1 MRLRDLSFAVFA
13 LSLFLVWA
21 DLPVRAD
28 EDDPELTGSVEVLYR
43 SVSQDGS
50 RNKYEEDFDGL
61 ESGGRLS
68 NLTLDWASAGDQVLD
83 YATLELNNLGG
94 DPYERSS
101 FRLGRRNAFDLRI
114 NHTSQVYLY
123 DLFELVP
130 DEDGALFD
138 STRTRT
144 TVDFKVRAS
153 EHVNLFF
160 NFEQGQRRG
169 RSLFMKDISRDI
181 FRLETPLDQDT
192 ERYTL
197 GANVR
202 IGSADLVLRHSLR
215 RFENEFNNLAEGQE
229 GLEETSFLRHY
240 DWRQFDDSTTPLTS
254 ARLSVP
260 LSDRVRLTASVQG
273 TFLEDE
279 TLDSNIEVEQL
290 GIGFNGLPFG
300 GSCSISGATCASDAD
315 CTGGTGDVCQAL
327 TGNSTARLSGD
338 TTLVD
343 LDLAVR
349 ITDRVN
355 LLLDYRSLE
364 RDLTGLA
371 RRDLDGDGVIEDVD
385 GDGTPGT
392 TTMLDFENS
401 SVTATLEFIPV
412 ERTRIRIGVREA
424 DRELTRDGFGGLRD
438 VDFESDGDQTLVF
451 GVTSR
456 LSDWCRV
463 SVDYEDGEFTQ
474 PFNAV
479 APRESERLRGRATF
493 QPADGMRLDLSFLDF
508 ETRNAA
514 PDIRNPGSNWDA
526 LSDGTNWSVGWS
538 HQANEKVQYMLR
550 YAEQDIRSDVA
561 VLFDTAGFF
570 GVEPGR
576 SIFDNRNDQILAQ
589 MNFRSGESWRG
600 FLRGSF
606 TESDGNNPLI
616 GDVNGLVNDLVIG
629 QKYEDVEFGMD
640 YHLPSGIYLGASVRG
655 FDYGDNN
662 GLLDYS
668 GEILTV
674 RGGTRF

>member
-1 MRLRDLSFAVFA
+1 MRLRAFSSVAIA
-13 LSLFLVWA
+13 LFLLVPSF
-21 DLPVRAD
+21 PVQA
-28 EDDPELTGSVEVLYR
+28 EEKDPELTGSVEVLYR

-68 NLTLDWASAGDQVLD
+68 NLSLDWISDGDQALD
-83 YATLELNNLGG
+83 YASLELNHLGG

-101 FRLGRRNAFDLRI
+101 FRLGRRNVFDLKI
-114 NHTSQVYLY
+114 KHTSQVYLY

-130 DEDGALFD
+130 AEDGALFD

-144 TVDFKVRAS
+144 TVDFKLRAS
-153 EHVNLFF
+153 EKVNLFF

-169 RSLFMKDISRDI
+169 RSLFMKDISRDL

-192 ERYTL
+192 ERYSI
-197 GANVR
+197 GASVR
-202 IGSADLVLRHSLR
+202 LGSADLIFRHSLR

-254 ARLSVP
+254 VKLNVP
-260 LSDRVRLTASVQG
+260 LSERVRLTASVQG

-279 TLDSNIEVEQL
+279 SLDSNIEVEQL

-300 GSCSISGATCASDAD
+300 GTCSISGATCASDAD
-315 CTGGTGDVCQAL
+315 CAGGTGDVCVTL
-327 TGNSTARLSGD
+327 TGTSTARLRGD
-338 TTLVD
+338 TTLID

-349 ITDRVN
+349 VTDRVN

-364 RDLTGLA
+364 RDLTGQA
-371 RRDLDGDGVIEDVD
+371 RRDLDGDGVVEDVD

-392 TTMLDFENS
+392 STMLDFENS

-451 GVTSR
+451 GVSTR
-456 LSDWCRV
+456 PSDWCRIN
-463 SVDYEDGEFTQ
+463 VDYEDGEFTQ

-479 APRESERLRGRATF
+479 APRESERLRARASF
-493 QPADGMRLDLSFLDF
+493 QPAEGMRFDLSFLDF
-508 ETRNAA
+508 ETRNTA
-514 PDIRNPGSNWDA
+514 PDIRDPGSNWDA
-526 LSDGTNWSVGWS
+526 LSDGTNWSLGWW
-538 HQANEKVQYMLR
+538 HQAGEKVQYLVR
-550 YAEQDIRSDVA
+550 YAEQDVRSDVA

-576 SIFDNRNDQILAQ
+576 SIFDNRNDQIVAQ
-589 MNFRSGESWRG
+589 MNFRSGEAWRG

-606 TESDGNNPLI
+606 TESDGSNPLI
-616 GDVNGLVNDLVIG
+616 GDVNGLVNDELIG
-629 QKYEDVEFGMD
+629 QQYEDVEFGME
-640 YHLPSGIYLGASVRG
+640 YHLPSGIYLGASIRG
-655 FDYGDNN
+655 FDYEDRN

-668 GEILTV
+668 GEILTL